1 MMEEST
7 MYNNPFPDETTEPM
21 EELQPRPAVP
31 QTPPS
36 PHPAAHPAQVPPG
49 GAFQPVAVDV
59 VSAEMR
65 PREDA
70 LTIKFAIGKLND
82 YLQWF
87 LMVLEA
93 ILVIRFLLRMFGA
106 DPANLFANF
115 IFSLTD
121 ILLVPFNG
129 IVPSLSLHTNQAF
142 EISTLIAMG
151 IYFLIFYALKRF
163 LRILISS
170 PEEPVE

>member
-1 MMEEST
+1 MS
-7 MYNNPFPDETTEPM
+7 NNPFPDEQTEAM
-21 EELQPRPAVP
+21 EELQPRPIP
-31 QTPPS
+31 QTPQSHP
-36 PHPAAHPAQVPPG
+36 PAAYPAQQGAGMPPP
-49 GAFQPVAVDV
+49 PVAMDIE
-59 VSAEMR
+59 SEEAHN
-65 PREDA
+65 REEA

-87 LMVLEA
+87 LMVLET
-93 ILVIRFLLRMFGA
+93 ILIIRFLLKMFGA
-106 DPANLFANF
+106 DPTNLFANF
-115 IFSLTD
+115 IFSLTE

-129 IVPSLSLHTNQAF
+129 IVPSYSLHAHQAF
-142 EISTLIAMG
+142 EISTLFAVL

>member
-1 MMEEST
+1 

-21 EELQPRPAVP
+21 EELQPRPVVP
-31 QTPPS
+31 LSPLTQPPT
-36 PHPAAHPAQVPPG
+36 AYPPYT
-49 GAFQPVAVDV
+49 GAGMPFQPT
-59 VSAEMR
+59 SGEIEGGELHN
-65 PREDA
+65 REDA

-87 LMVLEA
+87 LMVLET

-115 IFSLTD
+115 VFSLTQ
-121 ILLVPFNG
+121 ILLVPFDG
-129 IVPSLSLHTNQAF
+129 IVPSLSLHPNQAF
-142 EISTLIAMG
+142 ELSTLIAMAV
-151 IYFLIFYALKRF
+151 YFLIFYALKRF
-163 LRILISS
+163 LRILISN

>member
-7 MYNNPFPDETTEPM
+7 MHNNPFPDEKTEPM
-21 EELQPRPAVP
+21 EELQPKPAVP
-31 QTPPS
+31 STPPAQQQAAY
-36 PHPAAHPAQVPPG
+36 PAHVTAGPG
-49 GAFQPVAVDV
+49 FQPMEVEG
-59 VSAEMR
+59 AEGHN
-65 PREDA
+65 REEA

-87 LMVLEA
+87 LTVLET
-93 ILVIRFLLRMFGA
+93 ILLIRFLLKMFGA
-106 DPANLFANF
+106 TPTNPFANF
-115 IFSLTD
+115 VFSLTD

-129 IVPSLSLHTNQAF
+129 IVPSPSLHPNQAF
-142 EISTLIAMG
+142 EISTLIAVAV
-151 IYFLIFYALKRF
+151 YFLIFYALKRF